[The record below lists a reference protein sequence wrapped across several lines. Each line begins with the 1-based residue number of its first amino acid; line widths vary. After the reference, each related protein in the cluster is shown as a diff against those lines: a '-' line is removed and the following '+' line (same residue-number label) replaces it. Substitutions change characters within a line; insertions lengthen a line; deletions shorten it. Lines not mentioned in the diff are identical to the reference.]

1 MTIQTIQLNKLA
13 LSDLNV
19 RKVKPKEIEALA
31 ADIQAR
37 GVLQN
42 LIGYDE
48 DGKIKICAGGR
59 RYRAL
64 KLLQKAKTIPGT
76 FEVPVEIRSKD
87 EALELAFGKDAQI
100 ETVPV
105 FISEEQAA
113 AIEKSAQVKLDSNLF
128 SFFTFNSQPIIAVN
142 NIVASPT
149 IAFVVKII
157 KQRLT
162 IRSRTILIYFTILYI
177 K

>member
-87 EALELAFGKDAQI
+87 EALEISLAENAQREDMLGHVSRVSFDRKDYRA
-100 ETVPV
+100 VCL
-105 FISEEQAA
+105 FQAA
-113 AIEKSAQVKLDSNLF
+113 RSAYPKSWRRAAWNKHLRGGCGILRCGIS
-128 SFFTFNSQPIIAVN
+128 
-142 NIVASPT
+142 VASPSRG
-149 IAFVVKII
+149 
-157 KQRLT
+157 RLVDLLARLSAQH
-162 IRSRTILIYFTILYI
+162 I
-177 K
+177 

>member
-64 KLLQKAKTIPGT
+64 KLLQKAKRGLSSNGT
-76 FEVPVEIRSKD
+76 ENLHKARLQASSMPVTLGSRSGRSSPR
-87 EALELAFGKDAQI
+87 ATMSGM
-100 ETVPV
+100 
-105 FISEEQAA
+105 
-113 AIEKSAQVKLDSNLF
+113 VK
-128 SFFTFNSQPIIAVN
+128 A
-142 NIVASPT
+142 
-149 IAFVVKII
+149 
-157 KQRLT
+157 
-162 IRSRTILIYFTILYI
+162 
-177 K
+177 

>member
-37 GVLQN
+37 GVLQT

-64 KLLQKAKTIPGT
+64 KLLQQGKTIPGT
-76 FEVPVEIRSKD
+76 FEVPVDLRSKD
-87 EALELAFGKDAQI
+87 EAREIALAENAKREAKHPADAIMPYRAIIDRGKVVDDVAASFGDR
-100 ETVPV
+100 
-105 FISEEQAA
+105 
-113 AIEKSAQVKLDSNLF
+113 KSTRL
-128 SFFTFNSQPIIAVN
+128 NS
-142 NIVASPT
+142 SH
-149 IAFVVKII
+149 
-157 KQRLT
+157 
-162 IRSRTILIYFTILYI
+162 
-177 K
+177 

>member
-87 EALELAFGKDAQI
+87 EALEISLAENAQREDMHPADAIAAYRAIIDSGKD
-100 ETVPV
+100 VDDV
-105 FISEEQAA
+105 AA
-113 AIEKSAQVKLDSNLF
+113 
-128 SFFTFNSQPIIAVN
+128 SFGVSPRLCPPRVEAGGAAPDHSQSLPERRNRHGRGAGFR
-142 NIVASPT
+142 AD
-149 IAFVVKII
+149 
-157 KQRLT
+157 R
-162 IRSRTILIYFTILYI
+162 RSGPPA
-177 K
+177 

>member
-1 MTIQTIQLNKLA
+1 MTIQNIALNKLA

-64 KLLQKAKTIPGT
+64 KLLQKGKTIPGT
-76 FEVPVEIRSKD
+76 FEVPVDLRSKD
-87 EALELAFGKDAQI
+87 AALEISLSENAQREAMHPAEAIAAYRAVIDSGKDVDDVEASFGVSHADVRR
-100 ETVPV
+100 EWT
-105 FISEEQAA
+105 QAA
-113 AIEKSAQVKLDSNLF
+113 LQIGREEW
-128 SFFTFNSQPIIAVN
+128 
-142 NIVASPT
+142 
-149 IAFVVKII
+149 
-157 KQRLT
+157 
-162 IRSRTILIYFTILYI
+162 
-177 K
+177 

>member
-42 LIGYDE
+42 LLGYDE

-59 RYRAL
+59 RHRAL

-76 FEVPVEIRSKD
+76 YEVPVELSSKD
-87 EALELAFGKDAQI
+87 EATALFLHANAQRTVLHLHAPLADFLATTR
-100 ETVPV
+100 TV
-105 FISEEQAA
+105 
-113 AIEKSAQVKLDSNLF
+113 KK
-128 SFFTFNSQPIIAVN
+128 
-142 NIVASPT
+142 
-149 IAFVVKII
+149 
-157 KQRLT
+157 
-162 IRSRTILIYFTILYI
+162 
-177 K
+177 

>member
-48 DGKIKICAGGR
+48 DGKIRICAGGR

-64 KLLQKAKTIPGT
+64 KLLQKAKAIPGT

-87 EALELAFGKDAQI
+87 EAASVHCRD
-100 ETVPV
+100 T
-105 FISEEQAA
+105 
-113 AIEKSAQVKLDSNLF
+113 DS
-128 SFFTFNSQPIIAVN
+128 
-142 NIVASPT
+142 
-149 IAFVVKII
+149 
-157 KQRLT
+157 R
-162 IRSRTILIYFTILYI
+162 
-177 K
+177 

>member
-48 DGKIKICAGGR
+48 DGKIKIFAGGR

-64 KLLQKAKTIPGT
+64 KLLQKAKTISGT
-76 FEVPVEIRSKD
+76 FEVPVKIRSKD
-87 EALELAFGKDAQI
+87 KALEISLA
-100 ETVPV
+100 ETPHRQDMHPHES
-105 FISEEQAA
+105 I
-113 AIEKSAQVKLDSNLF
+113 
-128 SFFTFNSQPIIAVN
+128 PP
-142 NIVASPT
+142 SP
-149 IAFVVKII
+149 
-157 KQRLT
+157 
-162 IRSRTILIYFTILYI
+162 
-177 K
+177 

>member
-48 DGKIKICAGGR
+48 DGKIKIR
-59 RYRAL
+59 
-64 KLLQKAKTIPGT
+64 
-76 FEVPVEIRSKD
+76 
-87 EALELAFGKDAQI
+87 
-100 ETVPV
+100 
-105 FISEEQAA
+105 SEEHTSELQSLMRLSYAVFCLT
-113 AIEKSAQVKLDSNLF
+113 KKPT
-128 SFFTFNSQPIIAVN
+128 FTTITHTTAV
-142 NIVASPT
+142 IT
-149 IAFVVKII
+149 L
-157 KQRLT
+157 QT
-162 IRSRTILIYFTILYI
+162 HYI
-177 K
+177 PPLH

>member
-1 MTIQTIQLNKLA
+1 MTIQNIALNKLA

-64 KLLQKAKTIPGT
+64 TLLQKGKKSGRESCREREWPY
-76 FEVPVEIRSKD
+76 
-87 EALELAFGKDAQI
+87 EL
-100 ETVPV
+100 
-105 FISEEQAA
+105 
-113 AIEKSAQVKLDSNLF
+113 
-128 SFFTFNSQPIIAVN
+128 IAVG
-142 NIVASPT
+142 AGWL
-149 IAFVVKII
+149 K
-157 KQRLT
+157 K
-162 IRSRTILIYFTILYI
+162 
-177 K
+177 KK

>member
-87 EALELAFGKDAQI
+87 EALDQCMFRVLDVVDPDAPENGPIVQI
-100 ETVPV
+100 EH
-105 FISEEQAA
+105 E
-113 AIEKSAQVKLDSNLF
+113 
-128 SFFTFNSQPIIAVN
+128 
-142 NIVASPT
+142 
-149 IAFVVKII
+149 
-157 KQRLT
+157 
-162 IRSRTILIYFTILYI
+162 IRSCVKPCGSKYKSCPLREV
-177 K
+177 

>member
-76 FEVPVEIRSKD
+76 FEVPVEIRSK
-87 EALELAFGKDAQI
+87 EAQSARSCDFGH
-100 ETVPV
+100 V
-105 FISEEQAA
+105 EEQRLNM
-113 AIEKSAQVKLDSNLF
+113 AIYQARSCP
-128 SFFTFNSQPIIAVN
+128 PI
-142 NIVASPT
+142 S
-149 IAFVVKII
+149 
-157 KQRLT
+157 
-162 IRSRTILIYFTILYI
+162 
-177 K
+177 

>member
-48 DGKIKICAGGR
+48 DGKIRICAGGR

-87 EALELAFGKDAQI
+87 EALEISLAENAQREDMLGHVSRVSFDRKDYRA
-100 ETVPV
+100 VCL
-105 FISEEQAA
+105 FQAA
-113 AIEKSAQVKLDSNLF
+113 RSAYPKSWRRAAWNKHLRGGCGILRCGIS
-128 SFFTFNSQPIIAVN
+128 
-142 NIVASPT
+142 VASPSRG
-149 IAFVVKII
+149 
-157 KQRLT
+157 RLVDLLARLSAQH
-162 IRSRTILIYFTILYI
+162 I
-177 K
+177 

>member
-48 DGKIKICAGGR
+48 DGKIRICAGGR

-64 KLLQKAKTIPGT
+64 KLLQKAKAIPGT

-87 EALELAFGKDAQI
+87 EALEISLAGNAQREDMHPADAIRAFATLRDDDIKAYVASGEWQGKAGAYAIQGR
-100 ETVPV
+100 
-105 FISEEQAA
+105 AA
-113 AIEKSAQVKLDSNLF
+113 AFIEHISGSYSGIMGLPLF
-128 SFFTFNSQPIIAVN
+128 ETAALLRAAHAN
-142 NIVASPT
+142 
-149 IAFVVKII
+149 
-157 KQRLT
+157 
-162 IRSRTILIYFTILYI
+162 
-177 K
+177 

>member
-87 EALELAFGKDAQI
+87 EALEISLAENAQR
-100 ETVPV
+100 EDMLGHVSRLSFDRKNKRMV
-105 FISEEQAA
+105 CLFQAA
-113 AIEKSAQVKLDSNLF
+113 RSAYPKSWRRAAWNKHLRGGCGIVPLAIGGDESVTRTPLGLSA
-128 SFFTFNSQPIIAVN
+128 
-142 NIVASPT
+142 
-149 IAFVVKII
+149 
-157 KQRLT
+157 RLSAPH
-162 IRSRTILIYFTILYI
+162 I
-177 K
+177 

>member
-87 EALELAFGKDAQI
+87 EALEISLAENAQREDMHPADAIAAYRAIIDSGKDVDDVAAS
-100 ETVPV
+100 
-105 FISEEQAA
+105 FRSEEHTSELQSLMR
-113 AIEKSAQVKLDSNLF
+113 ISY
-128 SFFTFNSQPIIAVN
+128 AVFCLKKKK
-142 NIVASPT
+142 T
-149 IAFVVKII
+149 QK
-157 KQRLT
+157 
-162 IRSRTILIYFTILYI
+162 
-177 K
+177 

>member
-1 MTIQTIQLNKLA
+1 MTIQNIALNKLA

-64 KLLQKAKTIPGT
+64 KLLQKGKTIPGVDT
-76 FEVPVEIRSKD
+76 FVAQGARLSRPDRGRLNRHS
-87 EALELAFGKDAQI
+87 ELAICTYAHNF
-100 ETVPV
+100 
-105 FISEEQAA
+105 
-113 AIEKSAQVKLDSNLF
+113 
-128 SFFTFNSQPIIAVN
+128 
-142 NIVASPT
+142 
-149 IAFVVKII
+149 
-157 KQRLT
+157 RL
-162 IRSRTILIYFTILYI
+162 RAMYI
-177 K
+177 CA

>member
-1 MTIQTIQLNKLA
+1 MLLYRGFFFTSRRRHTSCALVTGVQTCALPISSQRNKLA

-42 LIGYDE
+42 RIGYDE

-64 KLLQKAKTIPGT
+64 KLLQKGKTIPGT
-76 FEVPVEIRSKD
+76 FEVPVDLRSKD
-87 EALELAFGKDAQI
+87 EALEISLAENAQREAMHPADAIMAYRAIIDSGKEVD
-100 ETVPV
+100 
-105 FISEEQAA
+105 
-113 AIEKSAQVKLDSNLF
+113 D
-128 SFFTFNSQPIIAVN
+128 
-142 NIVASPT
+142 VAD
-149 IAFVVKII
+149 
-157 KQRLT
+157 R
-162 IRSRTILIYFTILYI
+162 
-177 K
+177 

>member
-48 DGKIKICAGGR
+48 DGKIRICAGGR

-64 KLLQKAKTIPGT
+64 KLLQKAKAIPGT

-87 EALELAFGKDAQI
+87 EALEISLAENAQREDMHPADAI
-100 ETVPV
+100 
-105 FISEEQAA
+105 AA
-113 AIEKSAQVKLDSNLF
+113 YRGQF
-128 SFFTFNSQPIIAVN
+128 
-142 NIVASPT
+142 
-149 IAFVVKII
+149 
-157 KQRLT
+157 R
-162 IRSRTILIYFTILYI
+162 
-177 K
+177 

>member
-42 LIGYDE
+42 MIGYDE
-48 DGKIKICAGGR
+48 DGKLKLCAGGQ

-64 KLLQKAKTIPGT
+64 NPLQKAKNTPGT
-76 FEVPVEIRSKD
+76 FVVPVEIRTQD
-87 EALELAFGKDAQI
+87 EAVEIPLNK
-100 ETVPV
+100 TT
-105 FISEEQAA
+105 
-113 AIEKSAQVKLDSNLF
+113 N
-128 SFFTFNSQPIIAVN
+128 
-142 NIVASPT
+142 
-149 IAFVVKII
+149 
-157 KQRLT
+157 
-162 IRSRTILIYFTILYI
+162 
-177 K
+177 

>member
-1 MTIQTIQLNKLA
+1 MFCFLIDRRPPRSTRTDTLLPYTT
-13 LSDLNV
+13 LFRSLNV

-64 KLLQKAKTIPGT
+64 KLLQKGKTIPGT
-76 FEVPVEIRSKD
+76 FEVPVDLRSKD
-87 EALELAFGKDAQI
+87 EALEISLAENAQREAMHPADAI
-100 ETVPV
+100 M
-105 FISEEQAA
+105 A
-113 AIEKSAQVKLDSNLF
+113 
-128 SFFTFNSQPIIAVN
+128 
-142 NIVASPT
+142 
-149 IAFVVKII
+149 
-157 KQRLT
+157 
-162 IRSRTILIYFTILYI
+162 
-177 K
+177 

>member
-87 EALELAFGKDAQI
+87 EALEGADCLVVCTEWKTFWSPDFDKIKATLRQPVIIDGRNLYDPRHLASMGLEYYGIGRGLSVTQC
-100 ETVPV
+100 
-105 FISEEQAA
+105 
-113 AIEKSAQVKLDSNLF
+113 
-128 SFFTFNSQPIIAVN
+128 
-142 NIVASPT
+142 
-149 IAFVVKII
+149 
-157 KQRLT
+157 
-162 IRSRTILIYFTILYI
+162 
-177 K
+177 

>member
-13 LSDLNV
+13 LFYLNA

-48 DGKIKICAGGR
+48 DGKIRICAGGR

-64 KLLQKAKTIPGT
+64 KLLQKAKAIPGT

-87 EALELAFGKDAQI
+87 EALEISLAENAQR
-100 ETVPV
+100 EDMHPPMP
-105 FISEEQAA
+105 
-113 AIEKSAQVKLDSNLF
+113 
-128 SFFTFNSQPIIAVN
+128 SQPIGRSSTAARTLTMLQHRS
-142 NIVASPT
+142 ASPRPMS
-149 IAFVVKII
+149 AAC
-157 KQRLT
+157 
-162 IRSRTILIYFTILYI
+162 
-177 K
+177 

>member
-1 MTIQTIQLNKLA
+1 MTIQNIALNKLA

-42 LIGYDE
+42 LIGHDE

-64 KLLQKAKTIPGT
+64 ELLQKGKTIPG
-76 FEVPVEIRSKD
+76 S
-87 EALELAFGKDAQI
+87 
-100 ETVPV
+100 
-105 FISEEQAA
+105 SEEHTSELQSLMRISYTA
-113 AIEKSAQVKLDSNLF
+113 F
-128 SFFTFNSQPIIAVN
+128 SL
-142 NIVASPT
+142 
-149 IAFVVKII
+149 K
-157 KQRLT
+157 K
-162 IRSRTILIYFTILYI
+162 

>member
-1 MTIQTIQLNKLA
+1 MTIQNIALNKLA

-64 KLLQKAKTIPGT
+64 KLLQKGKTIPGT
-76 FEVPVEIRSKD
+76 FQVPVDLRSTA
-87 EALELAFGKDAQI
+87 EALAFSLAQNAQDR
-100 ETVPV
+100 T
-105 FISEEQAA
+105 SG
-113 AIEKSAQVKLDSNLF
+113 VKGQS
-128 SFFTFNSQPIIAVN
+128 V
-142 NIVASPT
+142 
-149 IAFVVKII
+149 
-157 KQRLT
+157 
-162 IRSRTILIYFTILYI
+162 
-177 K
+177 

>member
-48 DGKIKICAGGR
+48 DGKIKIYAGGR

-76 FEVPVEIRSKD
+76 FEVPVDIRSKAD
-87 EALELAFGKDAQI
+87 ALDISLAENAPSEDMHPADAI
-100 ETVPV
+100 
-105 FISEEQAA
+105 AA
-113 AIEKSAQVKLDSNLF
+113 YPPQL
-128 SFFTFNSQPIIAVN
+128 N
-142 NIVASPT
+142 NGT
-149 IAFVVKII
+149 D
-157 KQRLT
+157 
-162 IRSRTILIYFTILYI
+162 
-177 K
+177 